1 MKKHLLIVFLVL
13 STQLLAQDYWTQL
26 NGPFGGSV
34 VDLVVHSSGAAV
46 AATQTNGIWR
56 STDQG
61 GTWTKLS
68 TGSDLFFNDLDIDPS
83 GNIFAAANN
92 RIYKSTDGGAIFANL
107 NSTGI
112 ATTIRRIKAAS
123 STKIYLALINNS
135 IYKSTN
141 SGAAFNLT
149 STDITTTINDL
160 DVNPANTEIV
170 YVSTSGQG
178 VKVSEDGGFVFNTFA
193 ISGSITSSEAVYSLV
208 VNSGGVAF
216 ALTNSGPHKKSI
228 TSGSNV
234 WASIKGTIT
243 DSNFS
248 GYLSLDASE
257 NLYLAN
263 SFSSVRK
270 VYTGNTLGTTWNAG
284 TSYPAHIASTS
295 LSVISASNWLMSSN
309 PGGVFKTTNSGAAWT
324 DANGSFKS
332 LAPSQIFITAQNRI
346 FVSYGLNNGGNGY
359 MQSIDEGATWTYQ
372 SASPVDRSIL
382 GFVKLSDNSVIAYGY
397 SGVIRSSGTIGN
409 SWTSQNTTNSLS
421 QVVTYD
427 GVNLFSFS
435 NQDLLKS
442 TDQGVTWVPTAI
454 TGLTGSISKIQV
466 DASNNIYAR
475 TGGAILYK
483 ILNGASTATS
493 IRPSVFNDFSVAA
506 NATTTVV
513 YALNNTT
520 QLDVSSDA
528 GATWTSKSINP
539 TFSATKIWAYRNN
552 IVVTGSSTAN
562 SFNTSKDNGSTWTN
576 NAFLEST
583 ARIADVAL
591 NSAEVAYVATTNS
604 TTYKT
609 ISTIIPPI
617 APTGLTVLGFD
628 NNSADVMWNDNSNN
642 ESTYLIEVSEGNNTS
657 YETYSDVAYPANFQG
672 KLRRL
677 IQAALTPGTVNYV
690 RVSAKNGAGQSA
702 YSNEVSLTTLS
713 SSCTSSIPGNRSW
726 NSVTVADGG
735 FSTNGPGPFTGTN
748 ILIQDFG
755 AGSYY
760 VDQYD
765 NNIVPTSPSPAWFQY
780 DGMQFVEGC
789 GTTFV
794 TNFYG
799 TSVNADL
806 PNGNG
811 TWDAVN
817 KILTLKWQASF
828 NFQPFKATTTYTL
841 NPTDPIPATP
851 QLKTF
856 VYSSTEV
863 LLNWSTTAFETQY
876 KVYRSAVSNGIFLPV
891 ATLNYPTVTHID
903 KNLTPGATYYYKISA
918 LNATGESPL
927 SSELAIALGTTLFRP
942 VENSIQ
948 LNFDV
953 EQGGSWGDLDGDGDE
968 DLITPSFQNPN
979 GANIPPK
986 AYENKGNGVFDVKSV
1001 AALNSLTLAI
1011 TRGISIF
1018 DFNNDGKLDLY
1029 LARSFEKDVLMINSG
1044 NWDFTNTIVDN
1055 TNDLT
1060 DNQWKSPALIDIER
1074 DGFLDIFLGLGSTNG
1089 NSGATLSSFKSKL
1102 LKNNGGVNYSHLAT
1116 GTLVT
1121 EQNDTRSASAVDYDN
1136 DGDQDIFIATLNTIN
1151 PAAAEPPHLYN
1162 NNGDGTFTR
1171 VTGTGFDTELL
1182 PAIRTSSWG
1191 DIDNDGDLDLYMGSQ
1206 NTSVPNPPILDY
1218 LYRNNGNGTF
1228 TSLTTSAVTEGGTVS
1243 RGSMFGDI
1251 DNDGDLDLIV
1261 VNDLANSIFLNNGSG
1276 TFSKYSTTQ
1285 ELIVH
1290 PDIAELGGSMADFDA
1305 DGFLDVYMGKGST
1318 TSINIPA
1325 ILYENTNIPSA
1336 SKNWLE
1342 VKLIGTV
1349 SNKAAIGARIKAI
1362 TTTPARTQ
1370 IREIMSLTGYGGQ
1383 NSLIQHFGLGT
1394 ATTVSSLEVRWP
1406 NGKVQTFPNVAAN
1419 QILTITEDATGPVA
1433 TLLPEA
1439 AAVNVS
1445 SGIALKLT
1453 LNEPATR
1460 VAGKYI
1466 SLYKASDLV
1475 NYVYRAEVTALT
1487 ASGNEFTF
1495 ALPAKLESGVAY
1507 EVAVDAGAFVDAAQN
1522 SSLAI
1527 PSGDWTFT
1535 VGTGPSVLSLSPVN
1549 SGVSINTNSK
1559 IEVTFSGVTTAVA
1572 TKKVEVYKVGTP
1584 PTLFTSFTADQGV
1597 ASGNKFSFSLP
1608 SKLNLNTQYY
1618 VTIEAGAFVDNVQN
1632 DFAGIAA
1639 AAWQFTTSAGPEVD
1653 VVTPANSATNV
1664 PVNANLEVTFKQPIT
1679 AVAGK
1684 KLQIKDGATV
1694 ILDVDVSTTGTI
1706 SGNKYTLD
1714 PATDFPFLK
1723 VLEIIIQSGA
1733 FIDIGQNDFK
1743 GITTGQWTFTTIEA
1757 ADVTAPAISFDPIE
1771 FNKLEKGFAPKTLAM
1786 SASDNKAVT
1795 SAVMYHRK
1803 ISEKDYTK
1811 LDLVLNSGSGKWE
1824 TTVSSSF
1831 ADEMGFEYYLRAR
1844 DAAGNK
1850 GRLPADSTRF
1860 TSRVTLTALN
1870 RPQIDLPG
1878 GASQSSWR
1886 VIAVPYELANSQIE
1900 VVFGALGSADKS
1912 KWKIIRLTAN
1922 PQPNGAW
1929 VEFPASG
1936 FTDIE
1941 RGKGYFINTKDAIK
1955 ITLTDPVSPS
1965 NTRDNLF
1972 TISLVKGWNQVGN
1985 PYTTPIKWSEA
1996 IAYNNA
2002 TGNVGALK
2010 TFTGGTYVAGDELTV
2025 GQGGFVNVLVDV
2037 ASFKIPFKGQ
2047 TIAGGRV
2054 GGQAPSSE
2062 LNESNWR
2069 MPITLRQQG
2078 ITNELGAIGMNPE
2091 AQVSFDEHD
2100 DATPPRFFDYL
2111 ELSFDH
2117 PEHFNKRFSHDVVP
2131 TQNEYN
2137 WEFSVNTNLEGSAE
2151 LSWDNTV
2158 FGDNDKELFL
2168 LDIQS
2173 QRMVNMREVQRF
2185 AFNPTES
2192 GKFKLFFGTNLRA
2205 KIMPARVVLGK
2216 AYPNPSTGMT
2226 TISFSLP
2233 DQATGY
2239 QVSLEVYDNMGR
2251 KINTIINGTF
2261 NSGFYNSEWDA
2272 SLGNLSNGIYT
2283 YRLSVSSSKGSE
2295 VQSGKLVIK
2304 K

>member
-1 MKKHLLIVFLVL
+1 MKKHVLIIFLFL
-13 STQLLAQDYWTQL
+13 STQLIAQDYWTQL

-46 AATQTNGIWR
+46 AATSGNGIWR

-61 GTWTKLS
+61 GTWTKLT
-68 TGSDLFFNDLDIDPS
+68 TGSDVFFTDLDVDPS
-83 GNIFAAANN
+83 GNIYATAFN
-92 RIYKSTDGGAIFANL
+92 RIYKSTDGGASFPNL

-112 ATTIRRIKAAS
+112 ATSIRRIKAAS
-123 STKIYLALINNS
+123 STKIYLALSNNN
-135 IYKSTN
+135 IFKSTN
-141 SGAAFNLT
+141 SGATFNIA
-149 STDITTTINDL
+149 SSDITTQVNDL

-170 YVSTSGQG
+170 YVSTQGQG
-178 VKVSEDGGFVFNTFA
+178 VKVSEDGGLNFNVA

-208 VNSGGVAF
+208 VNSAGVAF
-216 ALTNSGPHKKSI
+216 ALTSSGPHMKAI

-234 WASIKGTIT
+234 WASIKGTIP
-243 DSNFS
+243 DASFF
-248 GYLSLDASE
+248 GQLAFDASE

-263 SFSSVRK
+263 TNTRK
-270 VYTGNTLGTTWNAG
+270 VYSGNTLGTVWNAG
-284 TSYPAHIASTS
+284 TSYPAHITSTS
-295 LSVISASNWLMSSN
+295 LLVISASNWLMSSN

-324 DANGSFKS
+324 DANGGFKS
-332 LAPSQIFITAQNRI
+332 LSPSQIFVPPTPSRI
-346 FVSYGLNNGGNGY
+346 FVAYGLSGGNGY
-359 MQSIDEGATWTYQ
+359 LQSNDDGSTWINQ
-372 SASPVDRSIL
+372 SASPVDRSIN
-382 GFVKLSDNSVIAYGY
+382 GFVKLADNSVIAYGY
-397 SGVIRSSGTIGN
+397 NGVIRSTGTIGN
-409 SWTSQNTTNSLS
+409 SWTSQNTTNSLT

-427 GVNLFSFS
+427 GVNLFSFA
-435 NQDLLKS
+435 NQNLLKS

-454 TGLTGSISKIQV
+454 TGLTGSINKIQV
-466 DASNNIYAR
+466 DAANNIYAR
-475 TGGAILYK
+475 TNNAILYK

-493 IRPSVFNDFSVAA
+493 IRSSVFNDFSVTA

-528 GATWTSKSINP
+528 GATWTSKSINS

-552 IVVTGSSTAN
+552 IVVTGSSASN

-583 ARIADVAL
+583 ARIADVTL
-591 NSAEVAYVATTNS
+591 NSSEVAYVATTNS
-604 TTYKT
+604 TAYKT
-609 ISTIIPPI
+609 ISTIIPPV

-642 ESTYLIEVSEGNNTS
+642 ESTYLLEVSKGNNTS
-657 YETYSDVAYPANFQG
+657 YETHSDFAYSTNFQG
-672 KLRRL
+672 RLRRL
-677 IQAALTPGTVNYV
+677 IRASLASGTINYI

-702 YSNEVSLTTLS
+702 YSNEVSVTTLS
-713 SSCTSSIPGNRSW
+713 SSCAASIPGNRSW
-726 NSVTVADGG
+726 NSVTVADSG
-735 FSTNGPGPFTGTN
+735 FPTNGVGPFIGTN
-748 ILIQDFG
+748 HLIESFG
-755 AGSYY
+755 NNAYY
-760 VDQYD
+760 VQDYA

-780 DGMQFVEGC
+780 NGLEFEELC
-789 GTTFV
+789 GSTVV
-794 TNFYG
+794 TNFG
-799 TSVNADL
+799 SSTQGDL

-811 TWDAVN
+811 TWNAAT
-817 KILTLKWQASF
+817 KTLTLKWQASF

-841 NPTDPIPATP
+841 NATDPIPATP

-856 VYSSTEV
+856 IYSSTEV
-863 LLNWSTTAFETQY
+863 FLNWSTTAFETQY
-876 KVYRSAVSNGIFLPV
+876 KVYRSSVSNGTFLPV
-891 ATLNYPTVTHID
+891 ATVNFPTVTYID
-903 KNLTPGATYYYKISA
+903 KNLTPGSTYYYKISA
-918 LNATGESPL
+918 LNTSGESAL
-927 SSELAIALGTTLFRP
+927 SSELAVAVGATLFRP

-953 EQGGSWGDLDGDGDE
+953 EQGGSWGDMDGDGDE
-968 DLITPSFQNPN
+968 DLITPSFQNQN
-979 GANIPPK
+979 GANTPPK
-986 AYENKGNGVFDVKSV
+986 AYENKGNGVFDVKSIT
-1001 AALNSLTLAI
+1001 ALNNLTLAI

-1029 LARSFEKDVLMINSG
+1029 LGRSFENDVLLVNNG
-1044 NWDFTNTIVDN
+1044 NWDFTATLIAN
-1055 TNDLT
+1055 TNGT
-1060 DNQWKSPALIDIER
+1060 DNQWKSPSLLDIEK
-1074 DGFLDIFLGLGSTNG
+1074 DGFVDIFLGKGSSSG
-1089 NSGATLSSFKSKL
+1089 NIGATLSTFKAL
-1102 LKNNGGVNYSHLAT
+1102 VLKNNAGANFTELAT

-1121 EQNDTRSASAVDYDN
+1121 NQNDTRSASAVDYDN
-1136 DGDQDIFIATLNTIN
+1136 DGDQDIFVATLNVVSPT
-1151 PAAAEPPHLYN
+1151 PTEPPHLYN

-1171 VTGTGFDTELL
+1171 ITGSGFDTELL

-1191 DIDNDGDLDLYMGSQ
+1191 DIDNDGDLDLYLGSQ
-1206 NTSVPNPPILDY
+1206 NTNPTGSIVDY

-1228 TSLTTSAVTEGGTVS
+1228 TSLTSSAAAESGTVTF
-1243 RGSMFGDI
+1243 GSMFGDI
-1251 DNDGDLDLIV
+1251 ENDGDLDLIV
-1261 VNDLANSIFLNNGSG
+1261 VNSFSNSIFINNGSG
-1276 TFSKYSTTQ
+1276 TFTKYTTIQ

-1290 PDIAELGGSMADFDA
+1290 PDIAEIGGSMADFDK
-1305 DGFLDVYMGKGST
+1305 DGFLDVYLGKGST
-1318 TSINIPA
+1318 TAINIPA
-1325 ILYENTNIPSA
+1325 ILYENTNTPSA

-1342 VKLIGTV
+1342 VKLAGTV
-1349 SNKAAIGARIKAI
+1349 SNKSAIGARIKAI

-1383 NSLIQHFGLGT
+1383 SSLIQHFGLGT

-1406 NGKVQTFPNVAAN
+1406 NGKVQTFSNVAAN
-1419 QILTITEDATGPVA
+1419 QLLTITEDATGPVA
-1433 TLLPEA
+1433 ALSPA
-1439 AAVNVS
+1439 PGASNVS
-1445 SGIALKLT
+1445 SGTALKLA

-1460 VAGKYI
+1460 VAGKYV
-1466 SLYKASDLV
+1466 SLYKSSDLV
-1475 NYVYRAEVTALT
+1475 NYVYRVEATALVVV
-1487 ASGNEFTF
+1487 GNEYTFTM
-1495 ALPAKLESGVAY
+1495 PAKLEGGAAY
-1507 EVAVDAGAFVDAAQN
+1507 EVTADAGAFVDAAQN

-1527 PSGDWTFT
+1527 LSGNWTFT

-1559 IEVTFSGVTTAVA
+1559 IEITFSGATTAVA
-1572 TKKVEVYKVGTP
+1572 TKKIDVYKVGTP

-1597 ASGNKFSFSLP
+1597 VAGNKVSFSPP

-1618 VTIEAGAFVDNVQN
+1618 VTIEPGAFVDDVQN

-1694 ILDVDVSTTGTI
+1694 ILDVDVSATGVI

-1723 VLEIIIQSGA
+1723 VLEVIIQPGA

-1743 GITTGQWTFTTIEA
+1743 GIPTGQWTFTTIEA
-1757 ADVTAPAISFDPIE
+1757 ADVTAPAISFDPVE
-1771 FNKLEKGFAPKTLAM
+1771 FNKLEKGFAPKTLAI

-1795 SAVMYHRK
+1795 SAVMYYRK

-1811 LDLVLNSGSGKWE
+1811 LPLVLNAVSGKWE
-1824 TTVSSSF
+1824 TSVASTF

-1860 TSRVTLTALN
+1860 TSRVTLTAAN
-1870 RPQIDLPG
+1870 RPQLDLPG
-1878 GASQSSWR
+1878 GASQNSWR

-1900 VVFGALGSADKS
+1900 TVLNSLGSANKT
-1912 KWKIIRLTAN
+1912 KWKMIRLTAN

-1965 NTRDNLF
+1965 NSRDNLY
-1972 TISLVKGWNQVGN
+1972 TISLVKGWNQIGN

-2025 GQGGFVNVLVDV
+2025 GQGGFVNVQTDV
-2037 ASFKIPFKGQ
+2037 SNFKIPFKGQ
-2047 TIAGGRV
+2047 TVTGGRV
-2054 GGQAPSSE
+2054 GAPTMTSTELSE
-2062 LNESNWR
+2062 LNWR
-2069 MPITLRQQG
+2069 MPIALRQQG
-2078 ITNELGAIGMNPE
+2078 ITNELGAIGMSPE
-2091 AQVSFDEHD
+2091 ASVSFDEHD

-2117 PEHFNKRFSHDVVP
+2117 PEHFTKRFSRDVVP
-2131 TQNEYN
+2131 TQKEFT
-2137 WEFSVNTNLEGSAE
+2137 WEFSVNSNLEGPAE
-2151 LSWDNTV
+2151 LTWDNTL
-2158 FGDNDKELFL
+2158 FGENEKELFL
-2168 LDIQS
+2168 LDVQN
-2173 QRMVNMREVQRF
+2173 QGLVNMREVNRF
-2185 AFNPTES
+2185 AFNPAEFS
-2192 GKFKLFFGTNLRA
+2192 KFKLFFGTNLKA
-2205 KIMPARVVLGK
+2205 KITPATVVLGK
-2216 AYPNPSTGMT
+2216 AYPNPTTGMT
-2226 TISFSLP
+2226 TISFALP

-2239 QVSLEVYDNMGR
+2239 QVNLDVYDNLGR
-2251 KINTIINGTF
+2251 KINTIINGSF
-2261 NSGFYNSEWDA
+2261 KPGFYNSEWDA
-2272 SLGNLSNGIYT
+2272 SVGSLSNGIYT
-2283 YRLSVSSSKGSE
+2283 YRLAVSSSTGSE
-2295 VQSGKLVIK
+2295 VQSGKIVIK